1 MNRTETTQSQPTDSH
16 TFLKIILRCL
26 CIIILTGSAWQ
37 VVLAATGSF
46 PAAQGSAHPGLEV
59 NLRAASGATIP
70 FTTSNS
76 SVTPG
81 KDIPYLVLSRNNMLT
96 DSSERTLTVTV
107 EFLKVLP
114 GESTITL
121 RLETQHG
128 DPDRG
133 GRERD
138 RITVW
143 QAAQR
148 VEDAQVGSATTFS
161 LLFGEEIPLGG
172 RFVPTPTDYYRL
184 SLVVQDANHPDL
196 RPLYTVALEY
206 AFLMERQWL
215 ADLKQAR
222 PTSPSSP
229 RQLLVYACDMFPF
242 QRDEH
247 DPASRIS
254 RIAIPGYIQSELL
267 PEMLA
272 AIHLQTA
279 DWSFDWEGWGS
290 YERGGDPSSLGV
302 ALSDG
307 KNWFHGPAP
316 ERGNASIAINVN
328 GENNADYDTLTEGI
342 MSTFH
347 HELFHNLQLA
357 IANSSGGHFDI
368 DGMDDAWQFFSEGMA
383 SFVSTVAQP
392 QVQFSQSRQPRAYI
406 AKAIQ
411 FIGGKGH
418 PGELNTS
425 YAALNPYLATL
436 YWRFLYE
443 QCGGFA
449 NGAENPTV
457 GMRLLRRTLQ
467 TLYGAEVVDINH
479 STDLVAALP
488 QVMNHALASPE
499 AGGCPF
505 TTYEASLAHFARSIY
520 TLRLA
525 DGRCTAP
532 GVPTNCG
539 FYDPESLY
547 SEPRVVEISFTGEP
561 LVYSNAQQPYPNGI
575 QSSYGMD
582 FIDLKLRPAE
592 SGQELTIQVAGLHR
606 GTAEFNVQI
615 LKLHKQVS
623 GGMSVQKAFVVA
635 PVEFLQKETP
645 DSPLTITIFASAL
658 QDCNR
663 IGIIITRVDAGES
676 IDSNGAY
683 TLLIH

>member
-1 MNRTETTQSQPTDSH
+1 MNRLETTQSQPTHSH

-26 CIIILTGSAWQ
+26 CIIMLTGSAWQ

-46 PAAQGSAHPGLEV
+46 PAAQGSTHPGLYI
-59 NLRAASGATIP
+59 NLHAASGATIP
-70 FTTSNS
+70 FTNSNS
-76 SVTPG
+76 SVTPAQ
-81 KDIPYLVLSRNNMLT
+81 DIPHLVLSRNGVLT
-96 DSSERTLTVTV
+96 NSSERSLTITV
-107 EFLKVLP
+107 ELLAALP
-114 GESTITL
+114 AESTITL

-128 DPDRG
+128 DPDQG

-143 QAAQR
+143 QARQQGK
-148 VEDAQVGSATTFS
+148 DARVGSSTSFTVE
-161 LLFGEEIPLGG
+161 FGEEITLGG
-172 RFVPTPTDYYRL
+172 QLVPTPTDYYRL
-184 SLVVQDANHPDL
+184 SVVVQDANQPGIQ
-196 RPLYTVALEY
+196 PLFATDLEY
-206 AFLMERQWL
+206 AFLMERQYL
-215 ADLKQAR
+215 VDLEYTR

-247 DPASRIS
+247 DPASKIS

-267 PEMLA
+267 PELLA

-279 DWSFDWEGWGS
+279 GWGFEWEGWVS
-290 YERGGDPSSLGV
+290 YESGGDPSSLGV

-307 KNWFHGPAP
+307 QTWFHGPAP

-328 GENNADYDTLTEGI
+328 GGNNADYDTLTDGI

-368 DGMDDAWQFFSEGMA
+368 DGVDDAWQFFSEGMA
-383 SFVSTVAQP
+383 AFVPTVAQP
-392 QVQFSQSRQPRAYI
+392 QVQFSQNRQPRAYL

-425 YAALNPYLATL
+425 YAALNPYLAAL

-443 QCGGFA
+443 QCAGFA

-457 GMRLLRRTLQ
+457 GMRLLRHTLQ

-479 STDLVAALP
+479 SNDLVAALP
-488 QVMNHALASPE
+488 QVMNHVLASPE

-532 GVPTNCG
+532 GIPTNCG
-539 FYDPESLY
+539 FYDPTGLY

-561 LVYSNAQQPYPNGI
+561 LVYSSAQQPYPAGI

-592 SGQELTIQVAGLHR
+592 PEQELTIQVAGLDH
-606 GTAEFNVQI
+606 GKAEFSVQI

-623 GGMSVQKAFVVA
+623 GGMSSQKAIQVMPA
-635 PVEFLQKETP
+635 ELLKQETP
-645 DSPLTITIFASAL
+645 DSPVTITISPGAL
-658 QDCNR
+658 QGCNR
-663 IGIIITRVDAGES
+663 IGIIITRVDASES
-676 IDSNGAY
+676 IDPNGAY